1 MARFRQVYF
10 NWNNARLGPSN
21 GITARDSYWFSYVST
36 TTIGFGDFYVAPEV
50 LVVSDLF
57 LYPIILLVG
66 FIFFSAFLGRLADLL
81 ASPSQA
87 YGRRLVERLAK
98 DRETTGEEAHQEGD
112 HNSQNREND
121 DDSALQDSDTLVEHA
136 ADPQDVEGDPSFNV
150 PPVTSGDFRYNYSP

>member
-1 MARFRQVYF
+1 LARFKQVYF

-66 FIFFSAFLGRLADLL
+66 FIFFSAFLGRLAELL
-81 ASPSQA
+81 SAPSQA
-87 YGRRLVERLAK
+87 YGRSLVDQLAK
-98 DRETTGEEAHQEGD
+98 DRETTTAEEAHEND
-112 HNSQNREND
+112 HNNQSREDN
-121 DDSALQDSDTLVEHA
+121 DDSAPQDSETLNEHA
-136 ADPQDVEGDPSFNV
+136 ADPQDVEGEHEHTVKV
-150 PPVTSGDFRYNYSP
+150 PPVTSGDYSS